1 MQNLIFYFTK
11 KHAQYDQ
18 YFFGPVPLLRKT
30 AVASQNIKN
39 DIFLANQHP
48 QQLLRRG

>member
-18 YFFGPVPLLRKT
+18 YFLDL
-30 AVASQNIKN
+30 
-39 DIFLANQHP
+39 FLYLEKLQ
-48 QQLLRRG
+48 